1 MAASP
6 FTSASLFDCLDDGL
20 DNGLD
25 NEIDAFFDGERAD
38 AMSAIDQLIA
48 DTSSSPFSFPLP
60 EPEPEVE
67 LAEKEPA
74 VPEPAEPEPVAEPAR
89 VVIHQFQQFNVVA
102 TGKLQVTDETQ
113 PVVDRTVR
121 GLEQYVKQHEGDGVV
136 NPQSLGKS
144 KRTTKKNTQA
154 YLELPD
160 LSVNDIPI
168 TVVVRT
174 QDYTT
179 AANHKRSNFKNQ
191 VTLRYGTTKGPSLK
205 LFRNGALQGAGFT
218 CSQQFAEIVN
228 AVADYM
234 DLPPIDPAATKLS
247 LVNGSG
253 RVMDMSVGTL
263 DMGAFRDGMNEK
275 GFNVHWDPNT
285 GNNGANVKIP
295 DVDGERSAMVFSNG
309 YVKLFAKS
317 EEQLVRIFD
326 RLNVM
331 MAQVL

>member
-1 MAASP
+1 MSASP
-6 FTSASLFDCLDDGL
+6 FASPSLFDGLDDDL
-20 DNGLD
+20 D
-25 NEIDAFFDGERAD
+25 FFDGERTD
-38 AMSAIDQLIA
+38 AMSAIDRMIA
-48 DTSSSPFSFPLP
+48 ETAASPFVP
-60 EPEPEVE
+60 EPEPTVP
-67 LAEKEPA
+67 EP
-74 VPEPAEPEPVAEPAR
+74 VPEPAQEPVAEVR
-89 VVIHQFQQFNVVA
+89 TVIDQFQQFNVVA
-102 TGKLQVTDETQ
+102 TGKLQVTDETL

-121 GLEQYVKQHEGDGVV
+121 GLEQYIKQHEGENGVV
-136 NPQSLGKS
+136 TPSQGKS
-144 KRTTKKNTQA
+144 KRTTKKNSQA

-160 LSVNDIPI
+160 LEVNDTPI

-218 CSQQFAEIVN
+218 CSEQFAEVVN

-253 RVMDMSVGTL
+253 RVATAAYVGTL

-317 EEQLVRIFD
+317 EEQLVRIFNK
-326 RLNVM
+326 LNDM